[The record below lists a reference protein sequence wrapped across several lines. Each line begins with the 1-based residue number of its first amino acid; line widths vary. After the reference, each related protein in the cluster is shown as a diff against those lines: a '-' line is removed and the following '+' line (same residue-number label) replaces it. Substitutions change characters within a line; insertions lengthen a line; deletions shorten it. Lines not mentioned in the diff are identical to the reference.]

1 MPPISRLFEVYPR
14 DAKATV
20 PYGYRVDDV
29 IYAGSLPGTR
39 PASGDAVG
47 DAPAQ
52 MEEALK
58 HVKTLMEK
66 GGGSLDNVARCVGYV
81 TTPEDRLAVYAPWDE
96 FFPDSNDRPAF
107 KVLTTELPRGH
118 LAHIDVLGFV
128 GKRRARIDIPN
139 VPARDPSVKIG
150 DWFFTSR
157 CHGLNQIDGK
167 LVDGGLEPQTNQ
179 AIDNLLTLVELA
191 GGTPENITQVTMF
204 GRDTEY
210 IETAKSIFAERF
222 PDPVTRPELH
232 QILAFITARFEISM
246 EMMAHIQEP
255 SA

>member
-1 MPPISRLFEVYPR
+1 MPPLSRMSEVYPR
-14 DAKATV
+14 DEKATV
-20 PYGYRVDDV
+20 PYGYRINDV

-39 PASGDAVG
+39 PASGEAVG

-96 FFPDSNDRPAF
+96 LFPDPNDRPAF
-107 KVLTTELPRGH
+107 KVLTTELPPGH
-118 LAHIDVLGFV
+118 LAHIDVLAFV
-128 GKRRARIDIPN
+128 GQRRTRIDIPN

-157 CHGLNQIDGK
+157 CRGLNQVDGQ

-179 AIDNLLTLVELA
+179 TIDNLLTLVGLA
-191 GGTPENITQVTMF
+191 DGTPKNITQVTMF
-204 GRDTEY
+204 GRDTAY
-210 IETAKSIFAERF
+210 METAKRIFNERF
-222 PDPVTRPELH
+222 PDPGTRPELH
-232 QILAFITARFEISM
+232 QVVAFITARFEISI
-246 EMMAHIQEP
+246 EMMARI
-255 SA
+255 